1 MLSGWT
7 LSEASSERFRLSG
20 DSVEEEEDDD
30 DDDVIVVVIVDDD
43 DDEVVGMGC
52 GGGKLLSHSFR

>member
-20 DSVEEEEDDD
+20 DSVEGDD
-30 DDDVIVVVIVDDD
+30 DDDVNVVVIVDDD